1 VVRAEPSC
9 GTVPRLFLAAVLAAA
24 ALASLAGCSPKPES
38 EAAASVT
45 PTTVKLTA
53 AQLAHIGLSTV
64 RRTAFSRT
72 VDAPG
77 VVDFDNDQ
85 ATSVIAA
92 FSGPVT
98 QILVGAGDRV
108 RAGQPLALVESADF
122 SAAVAAYRKALA
134 TAQTNRKLADIDKDL
149 VQHTSISSKEA
160 QQAETD
166 AVNAEADRDAAL
178 RALVAL
184 GASPQSVKALEQGHA
199 LPRFEGVI
207 RAPIAGTVAEKLV
220 TPGQLVQA
228 GTTPCFTI
236 ADLSKVWVMAQIP
249 ESDLASVKTGDGAS
263 VVGDATAAP
272 FHGTVTNIAAEV
284 NPDTRA
290 VIARVVVDNP
300 GDLLKKQMYVRVLI
314 QSRDQKPGL
323 LVPVSAVLRDD
334 ENLPFV
340 FVAQPDRSF
349 ARRRVSLGERT
360 GDLYDITSGLQAG
373 ERVVDDGGI
382 FLQFM
387 QSQ

>member
-1 VVRAEPSC
+1 MRTELSF
-9 GTVPRLFLAAVLAAA
+9 GTFRRVLAAAVLAAA
-24 ALASLAGCSPKPES
+24 ALSSLAGCSPRPDGETQ
-38 EAAASVT
+38 ASVT
-45 PTTVKLTA
+45 ATTVKLTP
-53 AQLAHIGLSTV
+53 AQQAHIGVSAVTQA
-64 RRTAFSRT
+64 AFSRT
-72 VDAPG
+72 VGAPG

-92 FSGPVT
+92 FNGPVA
-98 QILVGAGDRV
+98 QILVAAGDRV
-108 RAGQPLALVESADF
+108 RKGQPLALVESADF
-122 SAAVAAYRKALA
+122 SAAVGAYSKALA
-134 TAQTNRKLADIDKDL
+134 TARTNRRLADLDKDL
-149 VQHTSISSKEA
+149 AQHASVSAKEA

-166 AVNAEADRDAAL
+166 AVNAEADRDSAL
-178 RALVAL
+178 RALVAV
-184 GASPQSVKALEQGHA
+184 GASPQTITALQQGQA
-199 LPRFEGVI
+199 VARFQGVI

-220 TPGQLVQA
+220 TPGQQVQA

-249 ESDLASVKTGDGAS
+249 ESDLASVKTGDAAS
-263 VVGDATAAP
+263 VVGGATANR
-272 FHGTVTNIAAEV
+272 FHGAVTNIATEV

-314 QSRDQKPGL
+314 QSRAQSAGL

-349 ARRRVSLGERT
+349 ARRRVALGDRT
-360 GDLYDITSGLQAG
+360 GDQYDVTSGLRAG
-373 ERVVDDGGI
+373 ERIVDDGGI

>member
-1 VVRAEPSC
+1 MRAEPSF
-9 GTVPRLFLAAVLAAA
+9 GTRPRVLAAAVLAAA
-24 ALASLAGCSPKPES
+24 ALASLGGCSPRPDS
-38 EAAASVT
+38 EAGASVT
-45 PTTVKLTA
+45 PTTVKLTP
-53 AQLAHIGLSTV
+53 AQQAHIGLSAVTQ
-64 RRTAFSRT
+64 TAFSKT

-98 QILVGAGDRV
+98 QILVSAGDRV

-134 TAQTNRKLADIDKDL
+134 TARTDRRLADIDKDL
-149 VQHTSISSKEA
+149 VQHTSVSSKEA

-166 AVNAEADRDAAL
+166 AVNAEADRDSAL
-178 RALVAL
+178 RALIAL
-184 GASPQSVKALEQGHA
+184 GASPQSVTALQQGQA
-199 LPRFEGVI
+199 VARFQGVI

-249 ESDLASVKTGDGAS
+249 ESDLASVKTGDAAS
-263 VVGDATAAP
+263 VLGGATADR
-272 FHGTVTNIAAEV
+272 FHGTVTNIATEV

-314 QSRDQKPGL
+314 QSRGTRAGL

-340 FVAQPDRSF
+340 FVARPDRSF
-349 ARRRVSLGERT
+349 ARRHVTLGDRT
-360 GDLYDITSGLQAG
+360 GDRYDVTSGLQAG
-373 ERVVDDGGI
+373 ERIVDDGGI